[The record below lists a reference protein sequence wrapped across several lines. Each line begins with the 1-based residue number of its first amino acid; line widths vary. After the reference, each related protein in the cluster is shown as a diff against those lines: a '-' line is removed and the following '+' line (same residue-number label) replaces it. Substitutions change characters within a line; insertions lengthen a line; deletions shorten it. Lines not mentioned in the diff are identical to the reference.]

1 VSDTTTDSIS
11 IIRSKALAQRLGVS
25 EVTLWRMRHQ
35 LPPKVRIS
43 QRVQGWR
50 QSDIQAWLE
59 SRTQAAV

>member
-1 VSDTTTDSIS
+1 VSDTTTDTIS

-25 EVTLWRMRHQ
+25 EVTLWRMRKE

-50 QSDIQAWLE
+50 QSDIAAWLE
-59 SRTQAAV
+59 RRTAV